1 MKILDRSQIY
11 EADAQTL
18 NAQEISSTDLM
29 ERAATKAFDWL
40 HHRLQGNPVNIHVF
54 CGTGNNG
61 GDGLVLARH
70 LVEHGYHV
78 AVYVVKYSERR
89 SDDFLTNL
97 KRLKARKMWPEYLD
111 EGSPLPELH
120 PDALIV
126 DCVFGIGLNRPPQ
139 SWVGA
144 LFEHLNASGAFILSI
159 DMPSGMYLDQLPE
172 DLSKV
177 VHANHILTFQAPKLV
192 FFLPQTGAVIQQWE
206 ALDIGLDA
214 AYLDSVIPEY
224 ELLDPTVLRSWYR
237 PRSKFDHKGT
247 FGHAFILGGSHG
259 KIGAVALASRAALL
273 CGTGLV
279 TACVPGCGYIPLQTQ
294 LPEIMVHTTAA
305 MEEHLELPEVL
316 SGQTA
321 GIGMGLGTGAGVQ
334 KAFLAWLKIQKQPV
348 VLDADALNILS
359 LNPKALKDI
368 PEESILTPHP
378 GELKRLIGAWK
389 DDFEK
394 LKKARA
400 FAQKWK
406 CILLI
411 KGAHT
416 MILRKEKG
424 YINLT
429 GNPGMATGGSGDVL
443 SGMITG
449 LRATGYPPLQAALLG
464 VYLHGRAGDL
474 SVGETGVEALTASD
488 ILSRIG
494 MAFRELSGQLPSQPP
509 QNGSTE
515 PSENSSQEPAQN
527 GSQSHSESS
536 EKPS

>member
-1 MKILDRSQIY
+1 
-11 EADAQTL
+11 
-18 NAQEISSTDLM
+18 
-29 ERAATKAFDWL
+29 
-40 HHRLQGNPVNIHVF
+40 
-54 CGTGNNG
+54 
-61 GDGLVLARH
+61 
-70 LVEHGYHV
+70 
-78 AVYVVKYSERR
+78 
-89 SDDFLTNL
+89 
-97 KRLKARKMWPEYLD
+97 
-111 EGSPLPELH
+111 
-120 PDALIV
+120 
-126 DCVFGIGLNRPPQ
+126 VFGIGLNRPPQ

-488 ILSRIG
+488 ILSGIG

-509 QNGSTE
+509 QNDSTE
-515 PSENSSQEPAQN
+515 PSENSSQESAQN